1 MTTTNLAETYRDAA
15 YTQLV
20 RVGKA
25 LGNSSRLKLLN
36 NLVQGPKTVEELAK
50 TVGLSVGTASK
61 NLQLLKQVGL
71 VRVERRGNYVVYE
84 LASAQVPQV
93 LSLLVDVSE
102 QALPE
107 LRALEQQLSA
117 QRPPLPQLSITD
129 ITRELATGQPYLI
142 DLRPADEYQVAH
154 LPGAHNFPYD
164 QIMQRLAEIPR
175 DRELVVYC
183 RGRLCGYS
191 EMIGQQLKDRGY
203 QVQIFQMTVWEWQQ
217 AQAQ

>member
-71 VRVERRGNYVVYE
+71 VRVERRGNYVVYD

-142 DLRPADEYQVAH
+142 DLRPTDEYQVAH

-191 EMIGQQLKDRGY
+191 EMIGQQLKDQGY